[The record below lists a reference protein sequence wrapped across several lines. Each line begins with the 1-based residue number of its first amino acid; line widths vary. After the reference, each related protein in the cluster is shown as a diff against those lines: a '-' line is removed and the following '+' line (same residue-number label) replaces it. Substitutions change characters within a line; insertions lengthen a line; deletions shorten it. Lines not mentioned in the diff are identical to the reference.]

1 MTNQKIFNGMAILAA
16 ISAAFLAG
24 CGDSEIKTYR
34 VAKEENPLPDI
45 PTQTGPGA
53 RPAIP
58 HVHSDVPQ
66 GWIEGQAEGMR
77 VATYRIS
84 GGGDGVGT
92 VSIIPLP
99 GDNSIQLESVNMWR
113 EELQLP
119 RVTAEELDETK
130 KPIQVGDAEGIL
142 VDMTA
147 TSGGPNGTNR
157 TIGAIAE
164 RNGIMWFVKMIG
176 NSAAVGENKEK
187 FIAFTK
193 SLEFHEGSHGAPT
206 QVASNERPVPSAER
220 PVSTNTRELPEG
232 SNTPKFDVPEHWT
245 ETAAGPMVQRAFT
258 ISGENGKAEM
268 TITKFPGDVG
278 GMVANINRWRGQLG
292 LAPLAEAEAR
302 QSAELLEID
311 GQKNAYLVDIKGKN
325 MRAGGDAASMVAIGV
340 PHQGETWFFKLL
352 GDESVVAKEKDA
364 FVKFVV
370 SAY

>member
-1 MTNQKIFNGMAILAA
+1 MRNKNFYSF
-16 ISAAFLAG
+16 SAWTALGAGLLVG

-34 VAKEENPLPDI
+34 VAKEDNQPPAI
-45 PTQTGPGA
+45 QTGAGA
-53 RPAIP
+53 STRPAIP
-58 HVHSDVPQ
+58 HVHSDVPE
-66 GWIEGQAEGMR
+66 GWIEGRPEGMR

-99 GDNSIQLESVNMWR
+99 GDRSIELESVNMWR

-119 RVTAEELDETK
+119 RVTAEELKETSRS
-130 KPIQVGDAEGIL
+130 IQVGDAEGVL

-147 TSGGPNGTNR
+147 TSGGPTGTNR
-157 TIGAIAE
+157 TIAAIAE
-164 RNGIMWFVKMIG
+164 RGGIMWFVKMIG

-187 FIAFTK
+187 FTAFVK
-193 SLEFHEGSHGAPT
+193 SLEFHEGSHEAPT

-220 PVSTNTRELPEG
+220 PVSTNAEKLPAE
-232 SNTPKFDVPEHWT
+232 SDAPKFDVPEHWT
-245 ETAAGPMVQRAFT
+245 EKAAGPMVQRAFN
-258 ISGENGKAEM
+258 ISGENGQAEV

-292 LAPLAEAEAR
+292 IAPLAEAEAR
-302 QSAELLEID
+302 QSAETLEID
-311 GQKNAYLVDIKGKN
+311 GEKNSYLVDIKGTN
-325 MRAGGDAASMVAIGV
+325 VRGGGKPARMIAVGV
-340 PHQGETWFFKLL
+340 PHQGQTWFFKLL
-352 GDESVVAKEKDA
+352 GDESVVAKEKDS